1 MIDNVLPLDTFV
13 VINHTMLNDTDR
25 KSLVLLYQPVI
36 GSVATNLY
44 LTLWSFINNDEVNHY
59 DLVNSMQLKL
69 EEICIARE
77 KLEAIGLLKT
87 YYKKGKVNEYI
98 YELYAPLDPYEFI
111 NNPVLDTAL
120 FNNVGATVYNKIINQ
135 YSLPKV
141 NLEQYT
147 EISKSFKDVFS
158 FIESNRI
165 NSNNIIKVK
174 HLGLDFEPTI
184 DLKEI
189 LSLIPEDLI
198 NYRSITGE
206 VRTLIYQLA
215 LIYNLDNDSM
225 RDIIENSLGVDKKLD
240 IEALKNNCRNYY
252 KFENKGK
259 VPAIVYRNQPLAWR
273 SNTNGRSKLDLMI
286 KDFEETTPYEFL
298 KSRNGD
304 TEPTPNDLK
313 ILEYLLIE
321 QKLKPG
327 VVNVLIDYVLKINK
341 NKLVKPFVEQ
351 IATQWS
357 RSNINMVADAI
368 EFAKSENNSKPTKQ
382 PKTKAKKLPTWLD
395 SEIEAELMSEE
406 ELKAFE
412 KELEVIK

>member
-13 VINHTMLNDTDR
+13 VINHTLLNDTDR
-25 KSLVLLYQPVI
+25 KSLILLYQPII
-36 GSVATNLY
+36 GSIATNLY
-44 LTLWSFINNDEVNHY
+44 LTFWSFIDNDELNHY

-98 YELYAPLDPYEFI
+98 YELYAPLNPYEFI

-120 FNNVGATVYNKIINQ
+120 FNNVGASVYNKIVNQ
-135 YSLPKV
+135 YCLPKI
-141 NLEQYT
+141 NLENYSD
-147 EISKSFKDVFS
+147 ISKSFKDVFK
-158 FIESNRI
+158 FVESERS
-165 NSNNIIKVK
+165 NSQNIVKIK

-189 LSLIPEDLI
+189 LSLIPEELI
-198 NYRSITGE
+198 NYRSITNE
-206 VRTLIYQLA
+206 VRTIIYQLA
-215 LIYNLDNDSM
+215 LIYNLNNDSM
-225 RDIIENSLGVDKKLD
+225 RDIIIESLGTDKK
-240 IEALKNNCRNYY
+240 INIIVLKNNCRNYY
-252 KFENKGK
+252 SFENKGK
-259 VPAIVYRNQPLAWR
+259 VPGIIYRNQPLSWR
-273 SNTNGRSKLDLMI
+273 SNTNGHSKLDLMI
-286 KDFEETTPYEFL
+286 KDFEETSPYEFL

-304 TEPTPNDLK
+304 VEPTPNDLK
-313 ILEYLLIE
+313 ILEYLLID

-341 NKLVKPFVEQ
+341 NKLVKAFVEQ
-351 IATQWS
+351 IATQWR

-368 EFAKSENNSKPTKQ
+368 EFAKSENNTKVTK
-382 PKTKAKKLPTWLD
+382 KTKATNKKLPTWLD
-395 SEIEAELMSEE
+395 SEIEAELMSDE
-406 ELKAFE
+406 ELQAFE